1 MIKKMSTK
9 MLNFAVARPYMCLT
23 ISLVFLLLC
32 SAKAT
37 EYMFYGR
44 HLTPLLISI
53 LAFAIGA
60 VFFGYFYMRNNLL
73 LNRAFIFLLNNKN
86 DIAEGVV
93 VDYLKVVAKYN
104 DVEKEFDDYFSAQM
118 YPQNVEICMN
128 KIRELTL
135 KKRNAPSG
143 D

>member
-1 MIKKMSTK
+1 MIKKVSTK
-9 MLNFAVARPYMCLT
+9 LLNFAVARPYMCLI

-44 HLTPLLISI
+44 HLTSLLISI

-60 VFFGYFYMRNNLL
+60 VFFGYFYMRNNLFLNKALIYL
-73 LNRAFIFLLNNKN
+73 LKNKN

-118 YPQNVEICMN
+118 HPRNVEICMN

-135 KKRNAPSG
+135 KKRNDHSRS
-143 D
+143 